1 MSKMGKLAL
10 QNKAQKKD
18 KRQLVLHEG
27 RLGLIYVLI
36 PLVAWMFFNV
46 FTLIISFISM
56 FGDIHNVDISTFQ
69 WNDFASFKYVFTD
82 PQSGFF
88 PALQNTLFV
97 TSAQFV
103 SLGIS
108 LLCAVLLSQKRRITK
123 ILEVVLFIPYIC
135 SSVAV
140 AIMWRWMF
148 NEDAGIINNI
158 LVSLFGEGAKVH
170 WMTDPQAYRWML
182 FIITVWKDPGY
193 GIVMYKAALKN
204 IDGTLYE
211 AGRLDGANNW
221 QLFMNITL
229 PKISSTTFFLLMA
242 GIISGM
248 KCFDIAMVVSPLSW
262 NGTAGPNN
270 AGLTMVYY
278 TYLEGITWDN
288 MSVASV
294 ISWVLFAI
302 IFVLSYIN
310 MKGRK
315 AWVNDD

>member
-1 MSKMGKLAL
+1 METLAL
-10 QNKAQKKD
+10 KNKAQKKQR
-18 KRQLVLHEG
+18 RQFARRES
-27 RLGLIYVLI
+27 RLGLFYVLI
-36 PLVAWMFFNV
+36 PLVAWLFFNA
-46 FTLIISFISM
+46 FTLIISFVSM
-56 FGDIHNVDISTFQ
+56 FGDVHNVDISTFQ
-69 WNDFASFKYVFTD
+69 WNDFASFKYIFTD
-82 PQSGFF
+82 PQSGFM
-88 PALQNTLFV
+88 PALKNTLFV
-97 TSAQFV
+97 TSAQFLSLLI
-103 SLGIS
+103 SLG
-108 LLCAVLLSQKRRITK
+108 CAVLLSQKRGVTK

-148 NEDAGIINNI
+148 NEDAGVINNI

-170 WMTDPQAYRWML
+170 WMTDPKAYRWML
-182 FIITVWKDPGY
+182 FIITIWKDPGY

-204 IDGTLYE
+204 IDPSLYE
-211 AGRLDGANNW
+211 AGRLDGANGR
-221 QLFMNITL
+221 QLFFHITL
-229 PKISSTTFFLLMA
+229 PKLSSTTFFLLMA

-294 ISWVLFAI
+294 ISWVLFLI
-302 IFVLSYIN
+302 IFVLSLIN

>member
-1 MSKMGKLAL
+1 MENTALTQKGRRRGEKKLG
-10 QNKAQKKD
+10 Q
-18 KRQLVLHEG
+18 REG
-27 RLGLIYVLI
+27 RLGLLYVLI
-36 PLVAWMFFNV
+36 PLAAWIFFDA
-46 FTLIISFISM
+46 FSLIISFISM
-56 FGDIHNVDISTFQ
+56 FGDIHNVDISTFR

-82 PQSGFF
+82 PQSGFV
-88 PALQNTLFV
+88 PALKNTLFV

-103 SLGIS
+103 SLAIS
-108 LLCAVLLSQKRRITK
+108 LLCAVLLNQKYRFTK
-123 ILEVVLFIPYIC
+123 IFEVVLFIPYVC

-158 LVSLFGEGAKVH
+158 LMSLFGEEAKVH
-170 WMTDPQAYRWML
+170 WMTDPKAYRWML

-193 GIVMYKAALKN
+193 GIIMYKAALKN

-211 AGRLDGANNW
+211 AGRLDGANNR
-221 QLFMNITL
+221 QLFFHITL
-229 PKISSTTFFLLMA
+229 PKLSSTTFFLLMA

-248 KCFDIAMVVSPLSW
+248 KCFDIAMIVSPLSW

-294 ISWVLFAI
+294 MSWVLFAM